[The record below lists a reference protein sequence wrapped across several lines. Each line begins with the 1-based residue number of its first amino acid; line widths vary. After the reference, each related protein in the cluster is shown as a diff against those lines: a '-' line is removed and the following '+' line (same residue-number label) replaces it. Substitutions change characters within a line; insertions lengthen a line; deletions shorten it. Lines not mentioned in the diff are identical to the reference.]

1 MSYMP
6 CAILRALRLIR
17 YHIVIVKCW
26 PCYFILRAV
35 SQTWQ
40 KVFAHLFVL
49 ISLFLR
55 KLRRGIIVYNIHPVG
70 LGDLLEGRSPYNVV
84 LVDQVLHVDVHN
96 WGHTLILCIS
106 TNRRLPRS
114 AENFLFQL
122 WVIPLLGMIGAKLVS
137 LITLLV
143 VLFEI
148 LRVGGI
154 QVECL

>member
-1 MSYMP
+1 MP
-6 CAILRALRLIR
+6 CAILRVLRLNR
-17 YHIVIVKCW
+17 NHIVIVECW
-26 PCYFILRAV
+26 PRYFILRVV

-40 KVFAHLFVL
+40 EVLTHLFVF

-96 WGHTLILCIS
+96 RGPTLILCVS
-106 TNRRLPRS
+106 HNRLLPRS
-114 AENFLFQL
+114 AYNLLIWIF
-122 WVIPLLGMIGAKLVS
+122 PLLGIIGAKLVS
-137 LITLLV
+137 YITLWV

-148 LRVGGI
+148 LRVCSI
-154 QVECL
+154 LVECF